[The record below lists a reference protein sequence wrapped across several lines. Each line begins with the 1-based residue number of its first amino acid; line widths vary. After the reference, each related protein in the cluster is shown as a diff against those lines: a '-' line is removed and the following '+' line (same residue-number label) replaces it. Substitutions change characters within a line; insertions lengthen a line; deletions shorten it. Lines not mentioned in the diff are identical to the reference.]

1 VSELDRFLGELTRR
15 ETAGEVVIHL
25 RTFPPR
31 SARTRPLVPSL
42 PEALQDILTRRG
54 IAALYA
60 HQAEGIAAIR
70 DGRHTLVATGTASGK
85 SLVYALPILETCLG
99 DPQATALCLFP
110 IKALEQDQL
119 GALRELIPPGSGI
132 TAAILD
138 GDTPTHE
145 RARLR
150 EQPPNVLISNP
161 DLLHLSLLPYHPQWK
176 GFFERLRYVVV
187 DELHTYRGVFG
198 SHVAHVLRRLRRV
211 AAHYGASP
219 QFIACSATISN
230 PGELAG
236 ALTGLPFTV
245 LAEDGSPQRGKRFA
259 LVGTLRSPYAEA
271 TALLLRCVEQGLKAI
286 AFTKARKITELMA
299 MWAQEQAP
307 RLAERIRAY
316 RAGYMPEERRAIEA
330 GLFREELW
338 GVISTSAL
346 ELGIDV
352 GGLDACIL
360 VGYPGSITSTWQR
373 GGRVGRGSREA
384 LIVLVA
390 LPDALD
396 QYFLRHPDQFFARGF
411 EPAIVDP
418 GNRQILQAHLTA
430 AAAELPV
437 VPAEPVFAGLD
448 LTPALEALLKD
459 GRIAQSASGAEYYSR
474 VRYPQRQ
481 ISIRSIGEALPILD
495 EQNRSIGTVDGMR
508 ALTECHPGAIYL
520 HQGRQYA
527 ILSLDLAQKAIRAA
541 PVEADYYTR
550 ALTEKDTEVLEVLAT
565 RDLPGCRARLGRLK
579 VTTRVTGYE
588 KRRIHGQDKI
598 GTYPLDLPPQTF
610 ETVGLW
616 LEVPEEVAR
625 RTREAGR
632 HVMGA
637 LHAAEHVAIALLPL
651 FALCD
656 RHDVGGIST
665 PFHAQVG
672 GPAIFVYDGTPG
684 GIGLSE
690 RGFEVLE
697 AWLRETIALLQDCP
711 CEAGCP
717 SCVQSPKCGSGN
729 KPLDKAGAS
738 LLLRALLGGDGQE
751 APAGQ
756 PEAPRGEPAK
766 AALPAEAT
774 ARQQPPAGTGTLPPK
789 VLVLDVET
797 QRSAEEVGG
806 WDHRD
811 KMGLAVAV
819 THDLGTG
826 ISRVYLER
834 DAPALLADLASADLV
849 VGFNV
854 RRFDYGVLQPYAS
867 LDLNA
872 LPTLD
877 MLEEVHSR
885 LGFRLSLSH
894 LAEET
899 LGTPK
904 TADGLQSLAWWKAGE
919 VGKVVAYCTADAELT
934 GALYRFGQDH
944 GYLLY
949 RDREGRPVRV
959 PVDFGEKSVSNPP
972 AGGL

>member
-1 VSELDRFLGELTRR
+1 MVSELDRFLGELTRR
-15 ETAGEVVIHL
+15 NAAGEVAVHL

-31 SARTRPLVPSL
+31 PARTRSLEAPL
-42 PEALQDILTRRG
+42 PETLQRILTSRG
-54 IAALYA
+54 IADLYA
-60 HQAEGIAAIR
+60 HQAEGIAAVR

-85 SLVYALPILETCLG
+85 SLVYTLPILETCLG
-99 DPQATALCLFP
+99 DPEATALCLFP

-119 GALRELIPPGSGI
+119 GALRDLIPPGSGI

-176 GFFERLRYVVV
+176 WFFERLRYVVV

-245 LAEDGSPQRGKRFA
+245 LAEDGSPQRGKRFV
-259 LVGTLRSPYAEA
+259 LVNPQRSPYAEA

-299 MWAQEQAP
+299 MWAQQQAP
-307 RLAERIRAY
+307 RLAARIRAY

-330 GLFREELW
+330 GLFQEDLW

-373 GGRVGRGSREA
+373 GGRVGRGAREA

-396 QYFLRHPDQFFARGF
+396 QYFLRHPDQFFSRGF

-418 GNRQILQAHLTA
+418 ANRQILQAHLTA
-430 AAAELPV
+430 AAAELPL
-437 VPAEPVFAGLD
+437 VPDEPAFAGLD
-448 LTPALEALLKD
+448 LKPALEALVRD
-459 GRIAQSASGAEYYSR
+459 GRLAQSASGTEYYSR
-474 VRYPQRQ
+474 ARYPQRQ
-481 ISIRSIGEALPILD
+481 TSIRGIGEAFPILD
-495 EQNRSIGTVDGMR
+495 ERDRSIGTVDGIR
-508 ALTECHPGAIYL
+508 ALTECHPGAVYL

-527 ILSLDLAQKAIRAA
+527 ILSLDLAQKTIRAA
-541 PVEADYYTR
+541 SAEADYYTQ
-550 ALTEKDTEVLEVLAT
+550 ALTEKDTEILEVQAT
-565 RDLPGCRARLGRLK
+565 RQMPGCRARLGRLK
-579 VTTRVTGYE
+579 VTTHVTGYE
-588 KRRIHGQDKI
+588 KRRIRGQDKI
-598 GTYPLDLPPQTF
+598 GAYPLDLPPQTF

-616 LEVPEEVAR
+616 LEVPEGAAQTV
-625 RTREAGR
+625 REAGR
-632 HVMGA
+632 HFMGA
-637 LHAAEHVAIALLPL
+637 IHAAEHAAIALLPL

-672 GPAIFVYDGTPG
+672 GPAIFIYDGIPG
-684 GIGLSE
+684 GVGLAE

-697 AWLRETIALLQDCP
+697 AWLREIATLLQDCP
-711 CEAGCP
+711 CEDGCP

-729 KPLDKAGAS
+729 KPLDKVGA
-738 LLLRALLGGDGQE
+738 LLTVRALLGTADL
-751 APAGQ
+751 AAGTAQ
-756 PEAPRGEPAK
+756 PILPRPQAES
-766 AALPAEAT
+766 AALPVAAP
-774 ARQQPPAGTGTLPPK
+774 AWQPAAAPPK

-806 WDHRD
+806 WEHRERL
-811 KMGLAVAV
+811 GLAVAV
-819 THDLGTG
+819 THDLASGL
-826 ISRVYLER
+826 SRVYLER
-834 DAPALLADLASADLV
+834 DAPALIADLASADLV
-849 VGFNV
+849 VGFNL

-867 LDLNA
+867 LDLNT

-877 MLEEVHSR
+877 MLEQIHSR

-899 LGTPK
+899 LGAAK

-919 VGKVVAYCTADAELT
+919 IQKVIAYCTADVELT
-934 GALYRFGQDH
+934 AALYRFGRDH
-944 GYLLY
+944 EYLLY

-959 PVDFGEKSVSNPP
+959 PVDFGQKSASNLQ

>member
-1 VSELDRFLGELTRR
+1 MSELDRFLGELTRR
-15 ETAGEVVIHL
+15 GTEGEVAIHL

-31 SARTRPLVPSL
+31 PARTRPLVPPL
-42 PEALQDILTRRG
+42 PEVLQGILTRRG

-85 SLVYALPILETCLG
+85 SLVYTLPILETCLG

-119 GALRELIPPGSGI
+119 GALRDLIPPQSGI

-138 GDTPTHE
+138 GDTPAHQ

-150 EQPPNVLISNP
+150 ENPPNILISNP

-211 AAHYGASP
+211 AAHYGATP

-230 PGELAG
+230 PGELAA

-245 LAEDGSPQRGKRFA
+245 LTEDGSPQRGKRFA
-259 LVGTLRSPYAEA
+259 LVNPQRSPYAEA
-271 TALLLRCVEQGLKAI
+271 TALLLRCVEQGLKVI

-330 GLFREELW
+330 GLFQEELW

-384 LIVLVA
+384 LIVLVG

-396 QYFLRHPDQFFARGF
+396 QYFLRHPDQFFSRGF

-418 GNRQILQAHLTA
+418 ANRQILQAHLTA
-430 AAAELPV
+430 AAAELPLSPDE
-437 VPAEPVFAGLD
+437 PALADLD
-448 LTPALEALLKD
+448 LKPVLEALLQD
-459 GRIAQSASGAEYYSR
+459 ARLALSASGTEYYSR
-474 VRYPQRQ
+474 ARYPQRQ
-481 ISIRSIGEALPILD
+481 ISIRGIGEAFPILD
-495 EQNRSIGTVDGMR
+495 ERDRSIGTVDGMR
-508 ALTECHPGAIYL
+508 ALTECHPGAVYL

-527 ILSLDLAQKAIRAA
+527 ILSLDLAQKTIRAA
-541 PVEADYYTR
+541 SAEADYYTQ
-550 ALTEKDTEVLEVLAT
+550 ALTEKDTEILEVQAT
-565 RDLPGCRARLGRLK
+565 RQMPGCRARLGRLK

-588 KRRIHGQDKI
+588 KRRIRGQDKI
-598 GTYPLDLPPQTF
+598 GAYPLDLPPQTF

-616 LEVPEEVAR
+616 LEVPEGAAQTV
-625 RTREAGR
+625 REAGR
-632 HVMGA
+632 HFMGA
-637 LHAAEHVAIALLPL
+637 IHAAEHAAIALLPL

-672 GPAIFVYDGTPG
+672 GPAIFIYDGTPG
-684 GIGLSE
+684 GVGLAE

-697 AWLRETIALLQDCP
+697 AWLREIAALLQDCP
-711 CEAGCP
+711 CEEGCP

-729 KPLDKAGAS
+729 KPLDKVGA
-738 LLLRALLGGDGQE
+738 LLTVRALLGTADL
-751 APAGQ
+751 AAGTAQ
-756 PEAPRGEPAK
+756 PILPRPQAES
-766 AALPAEAT
+766 AALPVAAP
-774 ARQQPPAGTGTLPPK
+774 AWQPAAAPPK

-806 WDHRD
+806 WEHRER
-811 KMGLAVAV
+811 MGLAVAV
-819 THDLGTG
+819 THDLASGL
-826 ISRVYLER
+826 SRVYLER
-834 DAPALLADLASADLV
+834 DAPALIADLASADLV
-849 VGFNV
+849 VGFNL

-867 LDLNA
+867 LDLKS

-877 MLEEVHSR
+877 MLEQIHSR
-885 LGFRLSLSH
+885 LGFRISLSH
-894 LAEET
+894 LTEET
-899 LGTPK
+899 LGAAK

-919 VGKVVAYCTADAELT
+919 IQKVIAYCSADVELT
-934 GALYRFGQDH
+934 AALYRFGRDH
-944 GYLLY
+944 EYLLY

-959 PVDFGEKSVSNPP
+959 PVDFGQKSASHPP
-972 AGGL
+972 ASGL